1 MRLALLALAPVALA
15 AAEYDPKPD
24 TLRLYAWT
32 TEQVAQWS
40 SAGDELTYTTRI
52 AWDLALRAAAAPDG
66 GLALKATFI
75 QVTATHEGPGAAIR
89 VDSATGAGS
98 DDPLLGHLLVL
109 AGKTLTLSVER
120 ATGRVTAVSGA
131 DELLAAVNRRAP
143 AAVPG
148 DPPPLEAQAKALW
161 GPEAIARQWG
171 QILALPAASPEIALP
186 APFTAGGLS
195 RTWDGLAWSVAQPA
209 GEPPA
214 FTLSRDPL
222 PVAGTLR
229 DLAGRG
235 SIALSEGLPASASGE
250 LAFSLA
256 IDAMTQPLTTR
267 NTLRWSLVAK

>member
-1 MRLALLALAPVALA
+1 MRCALLVLAPLALA
-15 AAEYDPKPD
+15 AADYDAKPD

-52 AWDLALRAAAAPDG
+52 TWDLALRAAASSEAS
-66 GLALKATFI
+66 LTLKATFV
-75 QVTATHEGPGAAIR
+75 QVSASHEGPGAAIR
-89 VDSATGAGS
+89 VDSASGAGA

-109 AGKTLTLSVER
+109 AGKTLTLEVER
-120 ATGRVTAVSGA
+120 TTGRVTAVAGA

-161 GPEAIARQWG
+161 GPEAIARQWS
-171 QILALPAASPEIALP
+171 QILALPAAAPEIALP
-186 APFTAGGLS
+186 APFTAGTLA
-195 RTWDGLAWSVAQPA
+195 RTWNGLDWTVAQPA
-209 GEPPA
+209 GDPPA

-222 PVAGTLR
+222 PVTGRLTE
-229 DLAGRG
+229 LAGNGR
-235 SIALSEGLPASASGE
+235 IALADGLPASAAGE
-250 LAFSLA
+250 LAFSLVF
-256 IDAMTQPLTTR
+256 DAMTQPVTTR